1 MDDYKRYLNKKLENP
16 EFKKEWDALE
26 TEAQIMHEM
35 VKARLEAGMTQ
46 KQLSEKTGIN
56 QSNLSRIENG
66 DGNPSVATLERIASA
81 LGKKVS
87 GYLLRGAECLTNGIF
102 SGKGQVLIQALMI
115 AQSAN
120 EASKA
125 EKGEKFS
132 TFMLC
137 GMLLL
142 IIIVT
147 LIYFLIIYYK
157 PEYIVKYS
165 GYAVK
170 ENVIEKNLKAE
181 NIEEVE
187 KYVEMVKVEEDNQIF
202 RKLNTYYVG
211 GENQKEQ
218 ITIQYPIYVNGKA
231 SIYNILGD
239 MKLITVNYEEVEGYP
254 EFVITEGVMY
264 NGDDLTRADS
274 NEYLFLKNEEDIYI
288 NTKEITIKTS
298 NEEYKIPE
306 YSTIYFEEGRINYYE
321 TQEGI
326 MEFKSI
332 GNMDKTSNILL
343 NGTTMTYEE
352 FLIKMGI
359 VQEEKE
365 NVRPNKTEETSETK
379 PTESTETPAT
389 EPTEEPVTEPPVE
402 ENGEQNQEENQ
413 YIKPSITMTEIE
425 ANVYTLTGKIE
436 IQDPVGAIY
445 KLPIIEIRKNG
456 RIYKRVQIKASGTIE
471 ITGLSPDTEFEIT
484 GIM

>member
-1 MDDYKRYLNKKLENP
+1 MEKRNTKKNK
-16 EFKKEWDALE
+16 D
-26 TEAQIMHEM
+26 
-35 VKARLEAGMTQ
+35 
-46 KQLSEKTGIN
+46 
-56 QSNLSRIENG
+56 
-66 DGNPSVATLERIASA
+66 
-81 LGKKVS
+81 
-87 GYLLRGAECLTNGIF
+87 
-102 SGKGQVLIQALMI
+102 
-115 AQSAN
+115 
-120 EASKA
+120 SK
-125 EKGEKFS
+125 KFS

-211 GENQKEQ
+211 GESQKEQ

-321 TQEGI
+321 TKEGI

-402 ENGEQNQEENQ
+402 ENGEQNQGENQ

-445 KLPIIEIRKNG
+445 KLPIIEIRKDG

-484 GIM
+484 GIMYYKDENGKEQEETFIEETIQTQKFDILGTVKLNFENGEIFSRKIQLTNF